1 MDLTIIS
8 GSNRPSNRTRNVA
21 AFYQQ
26 LILQS
31 GHNAALLDLQSVDAG
46 EIAEAATGKKVDGVA
61 QIQKDFLQN
70 VAKIVVVVPEY
81 NGSIPGFFK
90 LFVDAIAPEY
100 WLGKKV
106 ALVGIS
112 AGRSGNSRGLDHLT
126 GVFHYLNVEV
136 MSYKLNI
143 PFVRTLL
150 DQGIASDFALLQRM
164 NKQILLLENY

>member
-8 GSNRPSNRTRNVA
+8 GSNRPANRTRDVA
-21 AFYQQ
+21 GFYQQ
-26 LILQS
+26 ILLQK
-31 GHNAALLDLQSVDAG
+31 GHKAGLLDLQSVDSMS
-46 EIAEAATGKKVDGVA
+46 IVEAATGKRVEAVHRL
-61 QIQKDFLQN
+61 QSQYIQS
-70 VAKIVVVVPEY
+70 VSKIIVVVPEY
-81 NGSIPGFFK
+81 NGSVPGFFK
-90 LFVDAIAPEY
+90 LFVDAIAQEQ

-143 PFVRTLL
+143 PFVRNLL
-150 DQGIASDFALLQRM
+150 DDGIESDPFLAQRI
-164 NKQILLLENY
+164 NKQILLLEQY